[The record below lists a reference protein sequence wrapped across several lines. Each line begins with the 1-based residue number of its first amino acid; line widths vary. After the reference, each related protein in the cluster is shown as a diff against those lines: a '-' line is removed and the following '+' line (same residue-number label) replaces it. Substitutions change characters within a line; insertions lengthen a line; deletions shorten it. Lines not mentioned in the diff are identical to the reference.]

1 MARLSFI
8 TGCMVL
14 ILTTFLSVSKAQTTS
29 STVCTE
35 NDLGDETCVTTTT
48 TTTSVPGTDTGNVL
62 TNSTF
67 GTGSTYST
75 DGWTIVDDHGGVV
88 HNGTFGTTYS
98 GQDTT
103 GGTLAADD
111 DMQLYQEVDLVG
123 DGHLTKSQINEGFT
137 STMSADIWF
146 WSGYEHN
153 VQLKQTITD
162 DNGNVTTQIRNITDT
177 NKDWANYTDSYTQSS
192 NTKAD
197 YSIKAEMTSTATTFV
212 GNQHT
217 GPDIDN
223 IELSVLTAGTTST
236 SSTSTSV
243 TTLCFDRVP
252 NTCTY
257 DNEALDD
264 AVDLKTD
271 DGKDL
276 ITVVDEDVKEAV
288 KNFET
293 VSVDTTVIVT
303 DDLGEIEEVKF
314 DEFVETQFT
323 AFLEENNLVEDF
335 KEELKVEGI
344 TEEQFFDELSGSMTE
359 ELGGEIMA
367 DMEEFKEE
375 EMPNDITT
383 ETPTEDIKEE
393 TTTEEIKEEK
403 TEEGDLNATST
414 TKTETTDT
422 TETVQSNE
430 EEDSTGQE
438 NENVST
444 ESEVDNDKETEGQT
458 EKESDSETVETETDV
473 SVKNRTVD
481 AKVSSITEKVARVI
495 KKLEAKLKR
504 VDDKLKATSYV
515 LAVGL
520 QSTQPDIGE
529 YINKRI
535 YNNQKS
541 LVGVPNDEFFDK
553 INILE
558 QQQIYKDANLAAYT
572 SNDPIAVNIRLLN
585 EIEMK
590 KLKLKAEIAALRSM
604 Q

>member
-1 MARLSFI
+1 MRYILF
-8 TGCMVL
+8 VL
-14 ILTTFLSVSKAQTTS
+14 ALLWFSGANAGTTTS
-29 STVCTE
+29 TTCTE

-67 GTGSTYST
+67 GTGTTYST
-75 DGWTIVDDHGGVV
+75 SGWTIVDDHSGIT

-236 SSTSTSV
+236 SSTQTSV
-243 TTLCFDRVP
+243 TTLCQDRVP

-257 DNEALDD
+257 DQSAVED

-288 KNFET
+288 KDFET
-293 VSVDTTVIVT
+293 VSVDTTVLIK
-303 DDLGEIEEVKF
+303 DEFGEVEEVKF
-314 DEFVETQFT
+314 DEFVEQEFT
-323 AFLEENNLVEDF
+323 TFLVENNLMDDF

-344 TEEQFFDELSGSMTE
+344 TEEQFFDELAGEMTE
-359 ELGGEIMA
+359 ELGGDIMQ

-383 ETPTEDIKEE
+383 ETPTEEIKEE

-403 TEEGDLNATST
+403 TEEGDVNDTNT
-414 TKTETTDT
+414 TKTETTDNQ
-422 TETVQSNE
+422 ETVQSNE
-430 EEDSTGQE
+430 EESSSGPE
-438 NENVST
+438 NEDVST
-444 ESEVDNDKETEGQT
+444 EQSVDNDKETEGQT
-458 EKESDSETVETETDV
+458 KTEGDSETVENEADV
-473 SVKNRTVD
+473 SVKDKSVTVD

-520 QSTQPDIGE
+520 QSTQPDISA
-529 YINKRI
+529 YTNKRI
-535 YNNQKS
+535 YKDQQTIP
-541 LVGVPNDEFFDK
+541 GVIPNFFQD

-558 QQQIYKDANLAAYT
+558 QQQVYGNVSLAKYT
-572 SNDPIAVNIRLLN
+572 DNDPLTVRRNQLI
-585 EIEMK
+585 EIDMK
-590 KLKLKAEIAALRSM
+590 KQKLMAEIAALRSN
-604 Q
+604 